1 MPNRII
7 KESINESRSLSELSF
22 FAEDLFKRLIT
33 YADDYGRFNAD
44 YQIILARLYPR
55 EIQIVS
61 ELDIEDALIE
71 LSGAGKIGFYTSSPK
86 KEIYGC
92 FPNWNNHQRVRD
104 SKNRFPD
111 PDDISIN
118 DWYLRRFIPMKLKQV
133 IIERDGFKC
142 RICGKYISTIQNSQR
157 LIKMGAGLYHIDH
170 IVPVNQGGRATE
182 ENLQLTCPQC
192 NLRRKRK
199 FSFEEIL
206 EMTLREK
213 KIFEDAANCCES
225 KKDAANCCYNPIQ
238 SESNSNTMCKA
249 DALALFEDLWKLY
262 PSKKGKGQVS
272 LAAKQ
277 RLLKVGRE
285 EMVRVIGRYMADLE
299 KDKEWRRPQNGS
311 TFFNSGYVDYLDE
324 NYESENPQGNH
335 FPELECPEPEPEQ
348 NLESAESDDVQP
360 DEEEWVDFSSM
371 SDGEFE
377 KYLKKR
383 GGSDV

>member
-33 YADDYGRFNAD
+33 YADDCGRFNAD

-55 EIQIVS
+55 EIQVVS
-61 ELDIEDALIE
+61 EPDIEDALIE

-111 PDDISIN
+111 PDDTSIN
-118 DWYLRRFIPMKLKQV
+118 DWYLRRFIPAKLKQA

-142 RICGKYISTIQNSQR
+142 QICGKYISTIQDSRR

-182 ENLQLTCPQC
+182 ENLRLTCPNC
-192 NLRRKRK
+192 NLSRNRK
-199 FSFEEIL
+199 FSIEGIL

-213 KIFEDAANCCES
+213 ENFEVAADCGGT
-225 KKDAANCCYNPIQ
+225 KKVAADCGYNPIQ
-238 SESNSNTMCKA
+238 SKKNLNPNPEMEACAREAGEARRFEAFLSAYPKSCNRHLTEKA
-249 DALALFEDLWKLY
+249 YMDLLLT
-262 PSKKGKGQVS
+262 GKVTEGELLQC
-272 LAAKQ
+272 AA
-277 RLLKVGRE
+277 
-285 EMVRVIGRYMADLE
+285 
-299 KDKEWRRPQNGS
+299 
-311 TFFNSGYVDYLDE
+311 
-324 NYESENPQGNH
+324 NY
-335 FPELECPEPEPEQ
+335 
-348 NLESAESDDVQP
+348 AESCRVLGIQ
-360 DEEEWVDFSSM
+360 ERYVKNAENFLKDFT
-371 SDGEFE
+371 FE
-377 KYLKKR
+377 KYMPGEYKKPQPKKAKNSFENFTQR
-383 GGSDV
+383 EYDYDELEKALLNQ